1 MLDPNLTVPFGDG
14 WKDVLFGEGKDVA
27 YVRVVI
33 TKYWGIG
40 GGLNEIQ
47 VYGK

>member
-1 MLDPNLTVPFGDG
+1 MTFENVCDATF
-14 WKDVLFGEGKDVA
+14 
-27 YVRVVI
+27 VRVVI